1 MKIISSSSSREL
13 SLKMATELKCELL
26 DIERKRFPDGEM
38 YIRILGDFRDEVVV
52 AVGNTRN
59 DAEIIEFLLM
69 INAAKENGAGK
80 VIAVVPYFGY
90 ARQHM
95 IYKSGE
101 PVSSKVMLSSIENF
115 CDSLIVVEIHDL
127 GTAKF
132 SKRGLVNVKIVKPL
146 VEYYKDKKI
155 DFVVSP
161 DDGGLE
167 RAKELADL
175 LKTKSFNID
184 KKRIDSRTVTMTVPD
199 IDVTGKNIVIL
210 DDMISTGGTIIKA
223 TDLLKKRGAD
233 KVYVSA
239 IHGIFANGS
248 YNEIASITQDIV
260 ITDTIFGKWS
270 KITVAGEVAEAV
282 RGVMNG
288 A

>member
-13 SLKMATELKCELL
+13 SLRLSEELKCEIL
-26 DIERKRFPDGEM
+26 DIEKKRFPDGEM
-38 YIRILGDFRDEVVV
+38 YIRIIGDIKGEDIV
-52 AVGNTRN
+52 AVGNTRE

-69 INAAKENGAGK
+69 MNAAKENGAGK
-80 VIAVVPYFGY
+80 VIAVIPYFGY

-101 PVSSKVMLSSIENF
+101 PVSSKVMVSSIENF
-115 CDSLIVVEIHDL
+115 CDSIIVVEIHDL
-127 GTAKF
+127 ETAKF
-132 SKRGLVNVKIVKPL
+132 SRKGVLNVRIVKPF
-146 VEYYKDKKI
+146 VEYYKNKKI
-155 DFVVSP
+155 DYIVSP

-175 LKTKSFNID
+175 LKTKYFNID
-184 KKRIDSRTVTMTVPD
+184 KKRLDSRNVTMTVPD
-199 IDVTGKNIVIL
+199 IDVKGKNILLL

-223 TDLLKKRGAD
+223 TDLLKKNGAD

-239 IHGIFANGS
+239 VHGIFANGS
-248 YNEIASITQDIV
+248 YMEISSIAQDVI

-270 KITVAGEVAEAV
+270 KISVAGEVAEAV
-282 RGVMNG
+282 RGVTNG

>member
-13 SLKMATELKCELL
+13 SLKMAEELKCELL

-38 YIRILGDFRDEVVV
+38 YIRIMGDFKGEDVV
-52 AVGNTRN
+52 AVGNTR
-59 DAEIIEFLLM
+59 DDTEIIEFLLM
-69 INAAKENGAGK
+69 INAAKENGAAR

-95 IYKSGE
+95 VYRSGE
-101 PVSSKVMLSSIENF
+101 PVSSKVMISSIENF
-115 CDSLIVVEIHDL
+115 CDSIIVVEIHDL
-127 GTAKF
+127 ATAKF
-132 SKRGLVNVKIVKPL
+132 SRRGLINVKIVKPL
-146 VEYYKDKKI
+146 VEYYRDKKI
-155 DFVVSP
+155 DYVVSP

-199 IDVTGKNIVIL
+199 IDVRGKNIVLL

-248 YNEIASITQDIV
+248 YNEISSIAQDIV

-282 RGVMNG
+282 RGVING

>member
-1 MKIISSSSSREL
+1 MKIISSSSSGEL
-13 SLKMATELKCELL
+13 SLKMAEELECELL
-26 DIERKRFPDGEM
+26 DTERRRFPDGEM
-38 YIRILGDFRDEVVV
+38 YIRIMGDLNGEDVV
-52 AVGNTRN
+52 AVGNTR
-59 DAEIIEFLLM
+59 DDTEIIEFLLL
-69 INAAKENGAGK
+69 INAAKENGAAR

-95 IYKSGE
+95 VYKMGE
-101 PVSSKVMLSSIENF
+101 PISSKVMLSSIENF

-127 GTAKF
+127 ATAKF
-132 SKRGLVNVKIVKPL
+132 SRRGLVNVKVVKPL

-155 DFVVSP
+155 DYIVSP

-184 KKRIDSRTVTMTVPD
+184 KNRIDSRTVTMTVPD
-199 IDVTGKNIVIL
+199 IDVKGKNIVLL

-223 TDLLKKRGAD
+223 TSLLKKRGAD

-248 YNEIASITQDIV
+248 YNEISSIAQDIV

-282 RGVMNG
+282 RGVING

>member
-13 SLKMATELKCELL
+13 SLKMAEELKCELL
-26 DIERKRFPDGEM
+26 DIERRRFPDGEM
-38 YIRILGDFRDEVVV
+38 YIRIMGDFKGEDVI
-52 AVGNTRN
+52 AVGNTR
-59 DAEIIEFLLM
+59 DDTEIIEFLLM
-69 INAAKENGAGK
+69 INAAKENGAAR

-95 IYKSGE
+95 VYRSGE

-127 GTAKF
+127 ATAKF
-132 SKRGLVNVKIVKPL
+132 SRRGLINVKIVKPL
-146 VEYYKDKKI
+146 VEYYRDKKI
-155 DFVVSP
+155 DYIVSP

-199 IDVTGKNIVIL
+199 IDVKGKNIVLL

-248 YNEIASITQDIV
+248 YNEISSIAQDIV

-282 RGVMNG
+282 RGVING

>member
-13 SLKMATELKCELL
+13 SLKMAEELKCELL

-38 YIRILGDFRDEVVV
+38 YIRIMGDFKGEDVI
-52 AVGNTRN
+52 AVGNTR
-59 DAEIIEFLLM
+59 DDGEIIEFLLM
-69 INAAKENGAGK
+69 INAAKENGAGR

-95 IYKSGE
+95 VYRSGE
-101 PVSSKVMLSSIENF
+101 PVSSKVMISSIENF
-115 CDSLIVVEIHDL
+115 CDSIIVVEIHDL
-127 GTAKF
+127 ATAKF
-132 SKRGLVNVKIVKPL
+132 SRRGLINVKIVKPL
-146 VEYYKDKKI
+146 VEYYRDKKI
-155 DFVVSP
+155 DYVVSP

-199 IDVTGKNIVIL
+199 IDVRGKNIVLL

-248 YNEIASITQDIV
+248 YNEISSIAQDIV

-282 RGVMNG
+282 RGVING

>member
-13 SLKMATELKCELL
+13 SLKMAAELKCELL
-26 DIERKRFPDGEM
+26 DTERKRFPDGEM
-38 YIRILGDFRDEVVV
+38 YLRILGDFRGEDVV

-95 IYKSGE
+95 IYKAGE
-101 PVSSKVMLSSIENF
+101 PISSKVMLSSIENF

-127 GTAKF
+127 GTSKF
-132 SKRGLVNVKIVKPL
+132 SRRGLVNVKIVKPL
-146 VEYYKDKKI
+146 VEYYKDRKI
-155 DFVVSP
+155 DYVVSP
-161 DDGGLE
+161 DDGGLD

-199 IDVTGKNIVIL
+199 IDVKGKNIVIL

-223 TDLLKKRGAD
+223 TGLLKKRGAD

-248 YNEIASITQDIV
+248 YDEISSITQDIV

-282 RGVMNG
+282 RGVTNG

>member
-13 SLKMATELKCELL
+13 SLKMAEELKCELL
-26 DIERKRFPDGEM
+26 DIERRRFPDGEM
-38 YIRILGDFRDEVVV
+38 YIRIMGDFKGEDVV
-52 AVGNTRN
+52 AVGNTR
-59 DAEIIEFLLM
+59 DDTEIIEFLLM
-69 INAAKENGAGK
+69 INAAKENGAGR

-95 IYKSGE
+95 VYRSGE

-127 GTAKF
+127 ATAKF
-132 SKRGLVNVKIVKPL
+132 SRRGLINVKIVKPL
-146 VEYYKDKKI
+146 VEYYRDKKI
-155 DFVVSP
+155 DYIVSP

-199 IDVTGKNIVIL
+199 IDVRGKNIVLL

-248 YNEIASITQDIV
+248 YNEISSIAQDIV

-282 RGVMNG
+282 RGVING

>member
-1 MKIISSSSSREL
+1 MKIISTSSSREL
-13 SLKMATELKCELL
+13 SRKIAVELKCDLL
-26 DIERKRFPDGEM
+26 DMEKKRFPDGEM
-38 YIRILGDFRDEVVV
+38 YIRILGDFRDEDIV
-52 AVGNTRN
+52 AIGNTRN
-59 DAEIIEFLLM
+59 DDEIIEFLLM
-69 INAAKENGAGK
+69 INAARENGAGK
-80 VIAVVPYFGY
+80 VIAVIPYFGY

-101 PVSSKVMLSSIENF
+101 PISSMVMLNSIENF

-127 GTAKF
+127 GTARF
-132 SKRGLVNVKIVKPL
+132 SRRGLKNVKIVEPL
-146 VEYYKDKKI
+146 VKYYSDKKI
-155 DFVVSP
+155 DYVVSP

-167 RAKELADL
+167 RAKELSGYLDA
-175 LKTKSFNID
+175 KSFNID
-184 KKRIDSRTVTMTVPD
+184 KNRIDSRTVTMTVPD
-199 IDVTGKNIVIL
+199 IDVAGKNIVLL

-223 TDLLKKRGAD
+223 TNILKEKGAG

-248 YNEIASITQDIV
+248 YDKISSIAYDIV

-282 RGVMNG
+282 RGVING
-288 A
+288 N

>member
-13 SLKMATELKCELL
+13 SLKIAVELKCDLL

-38 YIRILGDFRDEVVV
+38 YIRILGDFRGEDIV

-69 INAAKENGAGK
+69 LNAAKENGAGR
-80 VIAVVPYFGY
+80 VIAVIPYFGY

-101 PVSSKVMLSSIENF
+101 PISSMVMLKSVENF

-127 GTAKF
+127 GTARF
-132 SKRGLVNVKIVKPL
+132 SRKGLRNVKIVKPL
-146 VEYYKDKKI
+146 VDYYSDKKI
-155 DFVVSP
+155 DYVVSP

-167 RAKELADL
+167 RARELSGFLNA
-175 LKTKSFNID
+175 KSFNID

-199 IDVTGKNIVIL
+199 IDVAGKNIVLL

-223 TDLLKKRGAD
+223 TNMLKERGAD

-248 YNEIASITQDIV
+248 YNEISSITQDIV

-270 KITVAGEVAEAV
+270 KITVAREVAEAV
-282 RGVMNG
+282 RGVING

>member
-13 SLKMATELKCELL
+13 SLKMAEELKCELL
-26 DIERKRFPDGEM
+26 DIERRRFPDGEM
-38 YIRILGDFRDEVVV
+38 YIRIMGDFKGEDVV
-52 AVGNTRN
+52 AVGNTR
-59 DAEIIEFLLM
+59 DDTEIIEFLLM
-69 INAAKENGAGK
+69 INAAKENGAAR

-95 IYKSGE
+95 VYRSGE

-127 GTAKF
+127 ATAKF
-132 SKRGLVNVKIVKPL
+132 SRRGLINVKIVKPL
-146 VEYYKDKKI
+146 VEYYRDKKI
-155 DFVVSP
+155 DYIVSP

-199 IDVTGKNIVIL
+199 IDVKGKNIVLL

-248 YNEIASITQDIV
+248 YNEISSIAQDIV

-282 RGVMNG
+282 RGVING

>member
-13 SLKMATELKCELL
+13 SLKMAEELKCELL

-38 YIRILGDFRDEVVV
+38 YIRIMGDFKGEDVV
-52 AVGNTRN
+52 AVGNTR
-59 DAEIIEFLLM
+59 DDSEIIEFLLM
-69 INAAKENGAGK
+69 INAAKENGAAR

-95 IYKSGE
+95 VYRSGE

-115 CDSLIVVEIHDL
+115 CDSIIVVEIHDL
-127 GTAKF
+127 ATAKF
-132 SKRGLVNVKIVKPL
+132 SRRGLINVKIVKPL

-155 DFVVSP
+155 DYIVSP

-199 IDVTGKNIVIL
+199 IDVKGKNIVLL

-248 YNEIASITQDIV
+248 YNEISSIAQDIV

-282 RGVMNG
+282 RGVING

>member
-13 SLKMATELKCELL
+13 SLKMAEELKCELL

-38 YIRILGDFRDEVVV
+38 YIRIMGDFKGEDVV
-52 AVGNTRN
+52 AVGNTR
-59 DAEIIEFLLM
+59 DDTEIIEFLLM
-69 INAAKENGAGK
+69 INAAKENGAGR

-95 IYKSGE
+95 VYRSGE
-101 PVSSKVMLSSIENF
+101 PVSSKVMISSIENF
-115 CDSLIVVEIHDL
+115 CDSIIVVEIHDL
-127 GTAKF
+127 ATAKF
-132 SKRGLVNVKIVKPL
+132 SRRGLINVKIVKPL
-146 VEYYKDKKI
+146 VEYYRDKKI
-155 DFVVSP
+155 DYVVSP

-199 IDVTGKNIVIL
+199 IDVMGKNIVIL

-248 YNEIASITQDIV
+248 YNEISSIAQDIV

-282 RGVMNG
+282 RGVING

>member
-13 SLKMATELKCELL
+13 SLKMAEELKCELL
-26 DIERKRFPDGEM
+26 DIERRRFPDGEM
-38 YIRILGDFRDEVVV
+38 YIRIMGDFKGEDVV
-52 AVGNTRN
+52 AVGNTR
-59 DAEIIEFLLM
+59 DDTEIIEFLLM
-69 INAAKENGAGK
+69 INAAKENGAGR

-95 IYKSGE
+95 VYRSGE

-127 GTAKF
+127 ATAKF
-132 SKRGLVNVKIVKPL
+132 SRRGLINVKIVKPL
-146 VEYYKDKKI
+146 VEYYRDKKI
-155 DFVVSP
+155 DYIVSP

-199 IDVTGKNIVIL
+199 IDVKGKNIVLL

-248 YNEIASITQDIV
+248 YNEISSIAQDIV

-282 RGVMNG
+282 RGVING